1 MNDVFRRLASHLN
14 ELPGGFPATD
24 SGVELRIL
32 QRLFTPEEAELALQ
46 MTMLPESVEKIAE
59 RIGQAAED
67 IADRLHDMS
76 LKGLLQRSQRHG
88 EYRYAASQYVIGI
101 WEYQVNRL
109 SPELIHDMNEYIP
122 ELFELEQWKKAPQL
136 RTIPIMESLDAGRE
150 VMPYELAEEL
160 VGKHTQMAVAPCICR
175 REHSMVGEGCGKP
188 EEGCLVFGPGAQFY
202 IENGLGR
209 AIDADEA
216 LAVLRQAE
224 ESGLVLQPSNSQ
236 RIVNICTCCGCCCQ
250 VLKSFKRHPQPASLV
265 ASAYYVEV
273 DDDECLACGDCLER
287 CQMEAITLEDVVV
300 IDIDRCIG
308 CGLCVT
314 RCPNESMVLVRK
326 PEEEIQPVPRTFG
339 HALLN
344 LSNVRGKGR
353 RASR

>member
-1 MNDVFRRLASHLN
+1 MNEVYRQLANHLN

-32 QRLFTPEEAELALQ
+32 QRLFTPEEAALALQ

-59 RIGQAAED
+59 RCGFAAED
-67 IADRLHDMS
+67 IADSLYEMS
-76 LKGLLQRSQRHG
+76 LKGLLHRSKRHG
-88 EYRYAASQYVIGI
+88 EHRYAASQYVIGI

-122 ELFELEQWKKAPQL
+122 ELFKHEQWQKAPQL
-136 RTIPIMESLDAGRE
+136 RTIPVMESLDAGRE

-160 VGKHTQMAVAPCICR
+160 VHKHTQMAVAPCICR

-188 EEGCLVFGPGAQFY
+188 EEGCLVFGSGAEFY

-250 VLKSFKRHPQPASLV
+250 VLKTFKRHPQPASLV
-265 ASAYYVEV
+265 SSAYYVEV
-273 DDDECLACGDCLER
+273 DEDECLACGDCLER
-287 CQMEAITLEDVVV
+287 CQMDAITLDAVAV
-300 IDIDRCIG
+300 IDLERCIG

-314 RCPNESMVLVRK
+314 RCPNESMVLIRK

-344 LSNVRGKGR
+344 LAKVRGVGR
-353 RASR
+353 GSS